1 MTVATGGGGV
11 TGGRVGS
18 GARLKVG
25 NGGTVK
31 VGSGANV
38 KVGGG
43 ANVKV
48 GIGSKLMLGGGGTA
62 AAGAGPADCTGGRV
76 GKSSEIGGNEY
87 ATVGIGVERGVGM
100 DAGALVPEVV
110 RALTALG
117 EGVCL
122 ARVELRVLPSKAAA
136 AMTVDML
143 KRKTTTHPMTAVERL
158 ADPSIGARVRTP
170 RTSDIR
176 NARPKP
182 TAAIATK
189 LVEPVDREPSRKK
202 VISR

>member
-1 MTVATGGGGV
+1 M
-11 TGGRVGS
+11 VGS

-31 VGSGANV
+31 VGTGA

-43 ANVKV
+43 ANVNV
-48 GIGSKLMLGGGGTA
+48 GIGAKLMLGGGATG
-62 AAGAGPADCTGGRV
+62 AAGAGPADWIGGV

-87 ATVGIGVERGVGM
+87 ATVGMGVERSVGT
-100 DAGALVPEVV
+100 DAGALVTGVVV
-110 RALTALG
+110 RATALG
-117 EGVCL
+117 DGAWL
-122 ARVELRVLPSKAAA
+122 ATVELRVLGPSKAAA
-136 AMTVDML
+136 PITVDML
-143 KRKTTTHPMTAVERL
+143 KRKTTTQPISAVERL

-176 NARPKP
+176 KARPKP

-189 LVEPVDREPSRKK
+189 LLEPVDREPSRKK
-202 VISR
+202 ATRR

>member
-1 MTVATGGGGV
+1 MGV
-11 TGGRVGS
+11 TGGMVGS

-25 NGGTVK
+25 NGGTVN
-31 VGSGANV
+31 VGTGA

-43 ANVKV
+43 ANVNV
-48 GIGSKLMLGGGGTA
+48 GSGAKLMLGSGATA
-62 AAGAGPADCTGGRV
+62 AAGAGPADCTGSRV
-76 GKSSEIGGNEY
+76 GERSEIGGNDS
-87 ATVGIGVERGVGM
+87 AVGIGVERGVGM